1 MKLLLDE
8 NLSRRLIPALN
19 QRFPGSTQ
27 VSLLGLER
35 STDAQLCDFA
45 AANDFVLVSKDD
57 DFQGLVAARSYRP
70 KLVRLALGNATNDQI
85 LVALLGASDRLEEVL
100 HQPDVGIVVIDAT
113 AQSGMKP

>member
-70 KLVRLALGNATNDQI
+70 KLVR
-85 LVALLGASDRLEEVL
+85 EEVL